1 MARLWSQVALVTG
14 AGRGI
19 GRAIAQRFAAEGAYV
34 VAADIDG
41 ATADEVVAE
50 IRADG
55 GEAEALQVDM
65 GDLAAVTAMIHGVAE
80 AQDALDILVN
90 NAAVTRNID
99 FFSVRP
105 EDWDAI
111 HRVNARGLFFC
122 MQTAAAVM
130 RERGGGRILN
140 IASIA
145 GKGYAGTSNIAY
157 AGSKGAVIAM
167 TRIAAHVLGRYNINV
182 NAVCPG
188 VTRTDL
194 YYQVVRERAEA
205 AGRLEAEV
213 MTAFDGNIPIGRSN
227 EPGDIADLAVFL
239 ASEEARNVTGQ
250 SWNVDGG
257 LMWD

>member
-1 MARLWSQVALVTG
+1 MARLWSQVAVVTG

-19 GRAIAQRFAAEGAYV
+19 GRAIARRFAAEGAYV
-34 VAADIDG
+34 VVVDIDV

-50 IRADG
+50 IRADD
-55 GEAEALQVDM
+55 GEAEAMVVDM
-65 GDLAAVTAMIHGVAE
+65 GDTDAVTGMIRRVAE
-80 AQDALDILVN
+80 THDALDILVN

-122 MQTAAAVM
+122 MQAAAGAM
-130 RERGGGRILN
+130 RERGGGRIVN

-145 GKGYAGTSNIAY
+145 GKGYSGTSNIAY

-167 TRIAAHVLGRYNINV
+167 TRIAAHALGRHNINV
-182 NAVCPG
+182 NAICPG

-205 AGRLEAEV
+205 AGRLETEV
-213 MTAFDGNIPIGRSN
+213 MTTFDGNIPIGRSN
-227 EPGDIADLAVFL
+227 EPDDIADLAVFL
-239 ASEEARNVTGQ
+239 GSDEARNVTGQ